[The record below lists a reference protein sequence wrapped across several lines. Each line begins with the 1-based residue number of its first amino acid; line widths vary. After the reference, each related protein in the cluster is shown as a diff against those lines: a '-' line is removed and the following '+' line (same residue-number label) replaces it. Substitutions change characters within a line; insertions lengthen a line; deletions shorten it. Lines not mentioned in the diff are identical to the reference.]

1 MVNYNLHYQLTKYRF
16 ELSAERKQAIHL
28 LALTMGED
36 DPLKPDYSKFIAQ
49 PKKKA
54 STKIEPLYHG
64 HLSYAKFLELIDLGD
79 AATKIQAVF
88 RSRQERKVAELA
100 AKKQAFLGNNNF
112 QKSVVWFNAILQFR
126 PYLLSR
132 RIDIFSRILNKIKRT
147 LILSKFKILFNLKK
161 IIRFGQNIVQ

>member
-1 MVNYNLHYQLTKYRF
+1 MLVMISPTNILKLLIGLMTPGMVNYNLHYQLTKYRF

-64 HLSYAKFLELIDLGD
+64 HLSYARFLELIDMGD
-79 AATKIQAVF
+79 AATKIQAIF

-100 AKKQAFLGNNNF
+100 AKKQAFLGINN
-112 QKSVVWFNAILQFR
+112 IH
-126 PYLLSR
+126 
-132 RIDIFSRILNKIKRT
+132 
-147 LILSKFKILFNLKK
+147 
-161 IIRFGQNIVQ
+161 IIISTITKTNTNIRC

>member
-1 MVNYNLHYQLTKYRF
+1 MTPGMVNYNLHYQLTKYRF

-112 QKSVVWFNAILQFR
+112 HVITKTLA
-126 PYLLSR
+126 
-132 RIDIFSRILNKIKRT
+132 KIKINRC
-147 LILSKFKILFNLKK
+147 
-161 IIRFGQNIVQ
+161 